1 MIHAPPPREARGVFP
16 PPRGL
21 DRTDRDYTEAGLF
34 LGRYG
39 SQFLREVEGL
49 VRSHDDLNFHGFLV
63 LRLIAERGKTFPSE
77 LALALGVDRAQSS
90 RYVRL
95 LEQRALVERRYEGR
109 DRRRRALFLTDKG
122 RALLDR
128 IGPAFAGFTRD
139 FLHRIEATDPPAPA
153 TAEHHAR
160 SA

>member
-1 MIHAPPPREARGVFP
+1 MIHAPPPREARAAFA

-21 DRTDRDYTEAGLF
+21 DRTDRDCAEAGLF

-39 SQFLREVEGL
+39 SQFLREVEGVL
-49 VRSHDDLNFHGFLV
+49 RGHDDLSFQGFLV
-63 LRLIAERGKTFPSE
+63 LRLIEDRGKAFPSE

-90 RYVRL
+90 RTSRI
-95 LEQRALVERRYEGR
+95 LEQRALIERRYEGR
-109 DRRRRALFLTDKG
+109 DRRRRALFLTDKA

-128 IGPAFAGFTRD
+128 IGPEFAGFTRG
-139 FLHRIEATDPPAPA
+139 FLQRIEAAEGPAPA
-153 TAEHHAR
+153 IAERHVR